1 MSAYQKFKAYMFI
14 QDYKQ
19 RKHLEELHKSS
30 LIEMN
35 DYFKYSGK
43 TEKTS
48 KIVSDFVYFHNNLAD
63 KLAEVKLKNKKNG
76 R

>member
-1 MSAYQKFKAYMFI
+1 MFV

-19 RKHLEELHKSS
+19 RKHLQEIYESS
-30 LIEMN
+30 YINMN

-63 KLAEVKLKNKKNG
+63 KLAEVKSKNKKNG